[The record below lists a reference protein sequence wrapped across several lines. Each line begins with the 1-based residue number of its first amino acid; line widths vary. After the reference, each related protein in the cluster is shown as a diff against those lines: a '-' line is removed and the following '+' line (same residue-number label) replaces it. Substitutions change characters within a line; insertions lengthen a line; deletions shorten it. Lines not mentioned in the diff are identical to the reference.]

1 MAYSDFTLDTLRHRF
16 GLNIAFT
23 VGAFASVPPVVV
35 PPDVAATV
43 QKYLPLAVGGGTE
56 KARSE
61 YLVAPIV
68 GQIYYETK
76 RQIVV
81 LSGVEFNVDRTRGLH
96 GFCDFLVSRSPGFI
110 TVDAPVVAI
119 VEAKKEDLNTGV
131 AQCLAS
137 MVAARVFNEHKNQ
150 PTPTVYGS
158 VTSGTAWRFLRLHET
173 DAIVD
178 MTEYGLSELD
188 KILGILL
195 DMARGTGGANAPV
208 SEAAA

>member
-1 MAYSDFTLDTLRHRF
+1 MDILRQRF
-16 GLNIAFT
+16 GLHVKFT
-23 VGAFASVPPVVV
+23 TGAFASVPPFPV
-35 PPDVAATV
+35 PLDVAATV
-43 QKYLPLAVGGGTE
+43 EKNLPLAVGGGTE

-68 GQIYYETK
+68 GQIYHESN
-76 RQIVV
+76 REIVV
-81 LSGVEFNVDRTRGLH
+81 LSGVEFNVDRKQGLH
-96 GFCDFLVSRSPGFI
+96 DFCDFLISRSSAFL

-137 MVAARVFNEHKNQ
+137 MVAARLFNEHKKK

-158 VTSGTAWRFLRLHET
+158 VTSGTVWRFLRLHET
-173 DAIVD
+173 DAVVD
-178 MTEYGLSELD
+178 MTEYGLTELD

-195 DMARGTGGANAPV
+195 NMATGA
-208 SEAAA
+208 SEK